1 MARMLWNC
9 CIFVLFE
16 DVLIVC
22 HCLRKCYEEFHS
34 SNVMEV
40 CQFESLNQRTQVTDP
55 RFVCP
60 ETRVWAKIRALFH
73 GQFSSVIAII
83 FGMVQLLSPA
93 KG

>member
-22 HCLRKCYEEFHS
+22 HCLRNCYEEFHS

-60 ETRVWAKIRALFH
+60 ETRVWAKVRALFH
-73 GQFSSVIAII
+73 GQFPSVIAII